1 MASGELHEKE
11 DLPLEHADGSSGGNL
26 QSDPVS
32 VKFSESSPTSSGITE
47 EFDDLKL
54 QDAQEPNKSVSHQ
67 THTQAVQDGNKNRPQ
82 DPNGNIK
89 VGSK

>member
-32 VKFSESSPTSSGITE
+32 VKFSESSPTSSGITNAFSSE
-47 EFDDLKL
+47 QPNLPKN
-54 QDAQEPNKSVSHQ
+54 PNKES
-67 THTQAVQDGNKNRPQ
+67 PQ
-82 DPNGNIK
+82 SMK
-89 VGSK
+89 VRK